1 MLRKFKEIWVNINR
15 THAALATVAAFLVAG
30 IAVETATSMVYV
42 GGAFVAA
49 VVLIGPE
56 APLGGVTGLIIYDLF
71 HGTVGHLTLV
81 TAAWTLVFAGSVMWL
96 AGRTSTKPD
105 THGLKSILR
114 TTSACTGMV
123 MIAGIN
129 TTAFTAWLAMILG
142 SQPFYTAAI
151 GILPGVATALGICAF
166 GLVSLGVTQ
175 RFAPPLFTLE
185 LPGQTRS
192 EELTDATTVGVFII
206 GTGWLGGTFAL
217 DILVHDLGLFATAS
231 QFRAFVTGILGS
243 GSLTAAVGTP
253 VLVGIYRYG
262 ELAVLLSAPVAVL
275 ALLGWCNYHKLVLS
289 PIVRRRRVISRGPTD
304 D

>member
-1 MLRKFKEIWVNINR
+1 
-15 THAALATVAAFLVAG
+15 
-30 IAVETATSMVYV
+30 
-42 GGAFVAA
+42 
-49 VVLIGPE
+49 
-56 APLGGVTGLIIYDLF
+56 
-71 HGTVGHLTLV
+71 
-81 TAAWTLVFAGSVMWL
+81 MWL
-96 AGRTSTKPD
+96 AGRMSTKPD
-105 THGLKSILR
+105 NHGLKSILR
-114 TTSACTGMV
+114 ITSAYTGVV

-129 TTAFTAWLAMILG
+129 TTAFAAWLVMVLG

-151 GILPGVATALGICAF
+151 GLLPGVATAMGICAF

-175 RFAPPLFTLE
+175 RLGLPLFELE

-231 QFRAFVTGILGS
+231 QFETFVTGILGS

-253 VLVGIYRYG
+253 VLVGIYTYG
-262 ELAVLLSAPVAVL
+262 ELAVLLSAPVAIL
-275 ALLGWCNYHKLVLS
+275 ALLGWCNYHKLALS
-289 PIVRRRRVISRGPTD
+289 PIVRRRRVINRGPTD